1 MIMLSIYIATYNRKE
16 ILRRKIDEMLAIKS
30 DDFDVWVL
38 DDCSNDGTVEML
50 SEFPDTRLHYI
61 QNKERVGIN
70 EDGAMPNWYRLLEA
84 CDGRFALHL
93 NDRDIFYTNKLP
105 DLIKF
110 LKNHMD
116 YSGGICDSFSG
127 IKYYDSPEEALMEI
141 PYKASHPTG
150 VVFRTDLYKTIAERE
165 KIFEKETSYIHPHD
179 LVLGKLSEGGKM
191 FRYNKIFELADT
203 ESFAKNKSFYYN
215 KGTEKTSWFAPAER
229 LKEFQMFIKHMEN
242 LSFTWQ
248 IKEKKAIEIAK
259 SYLYFCT
266 FNYKYYITDPGQ
278 TQHYGIEVQP
288 FGRKRMIC
296 CAEEFIEKSSG
307 ILNEQHLLQNISLYK
322 IKMNTYFYAIYILK
336 PLWDI
341 YKKGAN
347 RKW

>member
-93 NDRDIFYTNKLP
+93 NDRDIFYTDKLP

-127 IKYYDSPEEALMEI
+127 IKYYDSPEEALLEI
-141 PYKASHPTG
+141 PYKASHHLHLCQLFP
-150 VVFRTDLYKTIAERE
+150 Y
-165 KIFEKETSYIHPHD
+165 FECNVT
-179 LVLGKLSEGGKM
+179 
-191 FRYNKIFELADT
+191 
-203 ESFAKNKSFYYN
+203 
-215 KGTEKTSWFAPAER
+215 
-229 LKEFQMFIKHMEN
+229 
-242 LSFTWQ
+242 
-248 IKEKKAIEIAK
+248 
-259 SYLYFCT
+259 
-266 FNYKYYITDPGQ
+266 
-278 TQHYGIEVQP
+278 
-288 FGRKRMIC
+288 
-296 CAEEFIEKSSG
+296 
-307 ILNEQHLLQNISLYK
+307 
-322 IKMNTYFYAIYILK
+322 
-336 PLWDI
+336 
-341 YKKGAN
+341 
-347 RKW
+347 